1 VGAGEAEKAYR
12 RGRVDLDF
20 GRGERR
26 GHDTK
31 GFVFLRSEV
40 VVVDERR
47 SAECGVRREREGGRK
62 GAAMNARDRVF

>member
-47 SAECGVRREREGGRK
+47 SAECGESGKAEGREQP
-62 GAAMNARDRVF
+62 